1 MKIENKG
8 FPYAGK
14 PFLFVVAEATG
25 RTTIEAY
32 VNMRRVLEAEC
43 PDPPC
48 HEVVLVPVG
57 TRGSVLRLIATD
69 SLGNRIEREFTIA
82 DFEASSGGMMA
93 TAG

>member
-1 MKIENKG
+1 VRIENQG
-8 FPYAGK
+8 FPYAGQR
-14 PFLFVVAEATG
+14 FRFVVAGAIG

-32 VNMRRVLEAEC
+32 VDTRRVLEAEC

-48 HEVVLVPVG
+48 HEVVLVPVS

-69 SLGNRIEREFTIA
+69 SLGNRIERVFTIA
-82 DFEASSGGMMA
+82 DSEASAGGMIA